1 MHYLRQSTASQEILL
16 GPFVDSTDGST
27 AETALTIN
35 ASDIKIWKHGATTE
49 ANKNSGGATHIA
61 AGRYYAVLDATD
73 TDTVGMMEI
82 NVSVSGALPVRRPYM
97 VLEEAIYDMLFA
109 SSANGDSAGI
119 TTLLTRIASALT
131 ITSGRVDSN
140 VTHFN
145 GTAGTFS
152 SGRPEVNTSHWG
164 GTAVA
169 SATVRSDLINISGA
183 AVNTSSAQLGVNV
196 VNWGGTATGSANV
209 RSNLIQISGSN
220 VSTSSAQLGVNVVN
234 WGGTATSSAI
244 VRANTLQINSDSVAA
259 QNAELFFDGTG
270 YNASNSTIGTA
281 TNVTNAVTA
290 GTVTDKTGYSL
301 TQSFPT
307 NFSSLS
313 IDGSGNVTALNVSAI
328 KTVTDRLDTALE
340 LDGAVYRFTSN
351 ALEQAPSSGLD
362 AAGIRSAVG
371 LASANLDTQL
381 SGIQTGVNSIL
392 GSTGSTLSAIPWNPA
407 WDSEVQSECADAL
420 AAYAPLTSF
429 GANAPAGWIN
439 AASIAA
445 SALNGKGDW
454 NIGKTGYSLSSTQAF
469 NLTGNV
475 TGNLSGS
482 VGSVTNAVSVSSA
495 SINSIADQVWDEA
508 YNQHTTAGTFGK
520 LMDILRKANYTTDGT
535 VAAGATPTTTTF
547 RTDLT
552 QPDDTYDH
560 QTLLFL
566 SGNLEGESKPIL
578 AYQQANGVITLDE
591 PLTEAPQIGDS
602 FIILPIHVHPLSI
615 IRSEIF
621 GQEIES
627 GLSFVKNQRLQSAIL
642 GALLSGAGS
651 GTEVFKAALNPA
663 TTRVTVTVDQS
674 GNRTNIVYNL
684 D

>member
-16 GPFVDSTDGST
+16 GPFLDSTDGST

-35 ASDIKIWKHGATTE
+35 ASDIKIWKHGATAE

-73 TDTVGMMEI
+73 TDTVGMMEV

-145 GTAGTFS
+145 GTAGTFA

-169 SATVRSDLINISGA
+169 SATVRSDLINIAGS

-196 VNWGGTATGSANV
+196 VNWGGTATGSA
-209 RSNLIQISGSN
+209 
-220 VSTSSAQLGVNVVN
+220 
-234 WGGTATSSAI
+234 I
-244 VRANTLQINSDSVAA
+244 VRANTLQLNSDATAA

-270 YNASNSTIGTA
+270 YNASNSTVGTV

-301 TQSFPT
+301 TQTFPT

-313 IDGSGNVTALNVSAI
+313 IDVSGNVTALSVSAI

-340 LDGAVYRFTSN
+340 LDGAVYRFTAN

-381 SGIQTGVNSIL
+381 GTIQSGVNNIL
-392 GSTGSTLSAIPWNPA
+392 AFDGSTLTSIPWNPA
-407 WDSEVQSECADAL
+407 WDAEVQSECADAL
-420 AAYAPLTSF
+420 AAYAPLTSL
-429 GANAPAGWIN
+429 GANAPANWIN

-454 NIGKTGYSLSSTQAF
+454 NIGKTGYALSSPQAF
-469 NLTGNV
+469 NLTGNI

-482 VGSVTNAVSVSSA
+482 VGSVTSPVTAGTVSDKTGYALAVTPPTSA
-495 SINSIADQVWDEA
+495 QIADAVWDED
-508 YNQHTTAGTFGK
+508 NRDHLTAHSTGK
-520 LMDILRKANYTTDGT
+520 NLDTIRKANYVTDGL
-535 VAAGATPTTTTF
+535 VAAGGTPTTTVF
-547 RTDLT
+547 RTTLT
-552 QPDDTYDH
+552 QPDSTYDH

-566 SGNLEGESKPIL
+566 TGNLEGESKPIL
-578 AYQQANGVITLDE
+578 SYAQADGVITLDE
-591 PLTEAPQIGDS
+591 ALTEAPIAGDE
-602 FIILPIHVHPLSI
+602 FVILPHHVHPLSI
-615 IRSEIF
+615 IITRILAA
-621 GQEIES
+621 EIEPGGYDLKRTFQAVGAMLA
-627 GLSFVKNQRLQSAIL
+627 GLV
-642 GALLSGAGS
+642 SGAGS
-651 GTEVFKAALNPA
+651 GTESFKAVGTPA
-663 TTRVTVTVDQS
+663 KTRVQFVVDS
-674 GNRTNIVYNL
+674 NGNRTGVTY
-684 D
+684 DWS